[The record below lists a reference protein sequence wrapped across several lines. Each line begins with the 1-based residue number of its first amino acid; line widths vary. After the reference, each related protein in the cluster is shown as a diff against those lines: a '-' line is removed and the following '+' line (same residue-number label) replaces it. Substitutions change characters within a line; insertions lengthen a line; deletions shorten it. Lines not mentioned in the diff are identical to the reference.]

1 MVRDAALGKKFRKLP
16 NPMSPRNDNLV
27 HNPSSKELTKDQMQV
42 LRHEASFN
50 MADAKPVNMI
60 SALESVLCQTEATEE
75 TKSLIRHQVSSLLT
89 AHRPREVLSKV
100 ERDALRELKA
110 DKDLVIV
117 PADKGRS
124 TVVLDRKDYLQ
135 KAKGLLE
142 DRQFYVPCATNPA
155 KALTRAINAT
165 LLALENSGAITP
177 TDRRTARPQDT
188 ALARFY
194 GLPKVHKDG
203 APLRPIVSLRGTPT
217 YGLAKSLFRRLKFLT
232 AESDTTVSSSA
243 QFLEKLKGERV
254 SEDLSLFQGLLNNIL
269 EPTEAIEVSKAFRL
283 GKRADNPSV
292 SIRPRPLTVVLA
304 SSDQAS
310 LIYSRRFRIK
320 GSNPETWLT
329 QHVDDRELA
338 LPGYQMFRRDRE
350 GRQGGGV
357 LTYVKN
363 GLNVSDKT
371 DNFSCSSE
379 AIWLSIKVPSS
390 PSLDVLTVYR
400 PPRRDNMADARL
412 LEELEK
418 FATRPDILIM
428 GDFNAPHIDW
438 SSTHANSSEQTF
450 DGSFLNTALNLF
462 LTQHVMLPTRVREG
476 QQANC
481 LDLVLTKSEDS
492 IDEVSCLPP
501 LGKSDHVVLLWDYS
515 LFSMP
520 KKPVTVR
527 RNLWR
532 GDFDQMRADISR
544 IEWESIFVG
553 SILEDWQWFREI
565 LHELI
570 VNHCPLSRKR
580 LTNRPRWLTQ
590 ALKNEV
596 NKKRR
601 LWKKSLSD
609 RSPTSICA
617 YKIQRNRVKGLILK
631 TESEFERDLLNR
643 AAENPKLFYGYI
655 RQCTRNKDPIALLR
669 TAEGEHLTDNR
680 AKADHLSE
688 FFRSVFSSET
698 GFNPSALQS
707 FEDTPIIETVQFTE
721 GMVLTEL
728 LRLKESKSPG
738 PDEIPAKI
746 LKELAG
752 ELSKPLSMLFHT
764 SFETGYLPP
773 DWKSAWITPLYKGGS
788 RVSANNYRPVSL
800 TSICCKI
807 MEKIMKQQLMQ
818 FLEQNHLLSDSQ
830 HGFRKSRSC
839 VTNLLYCLEH
849 WTRAVD
855 RGDMVHV
862 IYIDFK
868 KAFDSAPHHRLLYK
882 LSRAGVRGK
891 LLMWIQ
897 SFLIGRS
904 QAVHVSDQQSAE
916 VAVRSVV
923 PQGSALGPTL
933 FIAYVNDC
941 ANELNCG
948 VAMFAN
954 DIKMWSTIRSEVDE
968 ARLQTNLDH
977 REQWSKDWLLPF
989 NVNKCDFLRVGRT
1002 SSPNHTVYR
1011 LTGEPL
1017 HKVDAQKDL
1026 GVWITTSLKPSLQC
1040 SKVAKSAMSIL
1051 YLVKR
1056 AFSYFDEDCSAK
1068 VFQTFVRPHLE
1079 FAIQAWRP
1087 WTGKDV
1093 GILEKVQRR
1102 ATKLVSGQWSLPY
1115 EARLANLALFP
1126 LSYRQVRGDLIQ
1138 AFRIVRDQGC
1148 CLASGDFFE
1157 LATTTNLRGHPLKL
1171 RVTGARLDTRKFFFT
1186 NRVVAAWNAL
1196 PEDVVMSASVD
1207 TFKRRLDHHWSAN
1220 HNNGSLPP
1228 P

>member
-1 MVRDAALGKKFRKLP
+1 
-16 NPMSPRNDNLV
+16 
-27 HNPSSKELTKDQMQV
+27 
-42 LRHEASFN
+42 
-50 MADAKPVNMI
+50 
-60 SALESVLCQTEATEE
+60 
-75 TKSLIRHQVSSLLT
+75 
-89 AHRPREVLSKV
+89 
-100 ERDALRELKA
+100 
-110 DKDLVIV
+110 
-117 PADKGRS
+117 
-124 TVVLDRKDYLQ
+124 
-135 KAKGLLE
+135 
-142 DRQFYVPCATNPA
+142 
-155 KALTRAINAT
+155 
-165 LLALENSGAITP
+165 
-177 TDRRTARPQDT
+177 
-188 ALARFY
+188 
-194 GLPKVHKDG
+194 
-203 APLRPIVSLRGTPT
+203 
-217 YGLAKSLFRRLKFLT
+217 
-232 AESDTTVSSSA
+232 
-243 QFLEKLKGERV
+243 
-254 SEDLSLFQGLLNNIL
+254 
-269 EPTEAIEVSKAFRL
+269 
-283 GKRADNPSV
+283 
-292 SIRPRPLTVVLA
+292 
-304 SSDQAS
+304 
-310 LIYSRRFRIK
+310 
-320 GSNPETWLT
+320 
-329 QHVDDRELA
+329 
-338 LPGYQMFRRDRE
+338 
-350 GRQGGGV
+350 
-357 LTYVKN
+357 
-363 GLNVSDKT
+363 
-371 DNFSCSSE
+371 
-379 AIWLSIKVPSS
+379 
-390 PSLDVLTVYR
+390 
-400 PPRRDNMADARL
+400 MADARL

-450 DGSFLNTALNLF
+450 YMSFLNTALKLF
-462 LTQHVMLPTRVREG
+462 LTQHVMVPTRVREG

-481 LDLVLTKSEDS
+481 LDLVLTKSQDS

-532 GDFDQMRADISR
+532 GDFDQMRAEISR

-553 SILEDWQWFREI
+553 SVLEDWQRFREI

-631 TESEFERDLLNR
+631 TRREFERDLLNR

-655 RQCTRNKDPIALLR
+655 RQCTRNKDPIPLLR
-669 TAEGEHLTDNR
+669 TAEGEHLTGDR

-707 FEDTPIIETVQFTE
+707 FEGTPIIETVQFTE

-807 MEKIMKQQLMQ
+807 MEKKIKQQLMQ

-868 KAFDSAPHHRLLYK
+868 KAFDSVPHHRLLYK

-891 LLMWIQ
+891 LLMWIR

-916 VAVRSVV
+916 VAVRSGV
-923 PQGSALGPTL
+923 PQGSVLGPTL
-933 FIAYVNDC
+933 FLVYVNDC
-941 ANELNCG
+941 ANELNCD
-948 VAMFAN
+948 VAMFAD
-954 DIKMWSTIRSEVDE
+954 DIKIWSTIGSEVDE

-977 REQWSKDWLLPF
+977 LEQWSKDWLLPF
-989 NVNKCDFLRVGRT
+989 NVNKCNFLRVGRT

-1011 LTGEPL
+1011 LTGKPL
-1017 HKVDAQKDL
+1017 QEVDAQKDL
-1026 GVWITTSLKPSLQC
+1026 GAWITTSLKPSLQC

-1056 AFSYFDEDCSAK
+1056 AFSSFDEDCFAK

-1087 WTGKDV
+1087 WTAKDF

-1115 EARLANLALFP
+1115 ETRLANLNLFP
-1126 LSYRQVRGDLIQ
+1126 LSYRQLRGDLIQ
-1138 AFRIVRDQGC
+1138 AFRIVRNQGC

-1171 RVTGARLDTRKFFFT
+1171 RVTGARLDTRKFSFS

-1196 PEDVVMSASVD
+1196 PEDVVMSGSVD
-1207 TFKRRLDHHWSAN
+1207 TFERRLDHHWRAN

>member
-1 MVRDAALGKKFRKLP
+1 
-16 NPMSPRNDNLV
+16 
-27 HNPSSKELTKDQMQV
+27 
-42 LRHEASFN
+42 
-50 MADAKPVNMI
+50 MAD
-60 SALESVLCQTEATEE
+60 T
-75 TKSLIRHQVSSLLT
+75 
-89 AHRPREVLSKV
+89 
-100 ERDALRELKA
+100 
-110 DKDLVIV
+110 
-117 PADKGRS
+117 
-124 TVVLDRKDYLQ
+124 
-135 KAKGLLE
+135 
-142 DRQFYVPCATNPA
+142 
-155 KALTRAINAT
+155 
-165 LLALENSGAITP
+165 
-177 TDRRTARPQDT
+177 
-188 ALARFY
+188 
-194 GLPKVHKDG
+194 
-203 APLRPIVSLRGTPT
+203 
-217 YGLAKSLFRRLKFLT
+217 
-232 AESDTTVSSSA
+232 
-243 QFLEKLKGERV
+243 
-254 SEDLSLFQGLLNNIL
+254 
-269 EPTEAIEVSKAFRL
+269 
-283 GKRADNPSV
+283 
-292 SIRPRPLTVVLA
+292 
-304 SSDQAS
+304 
-310 LIYSRRFRIK
+310 
-320 GSNPETWLT
+320 
-329 QHVDDRELA
+329 
-338 LPGYQMFRRDRE
+338 
-350 GRQGGGV
+350 
-357 LTYVKN
+357 
-363 GLNVSDKT
+363 
-371 DNFSCSSE
+371 
-379 AIWLSIKVPSS
+379 
-390 PSLDVLTVYR
+390 
-400 PPRRDNMADARL
+400 RL

-450 DGSFLNTALNLF
+450 DMSFLNTALKLF

-481 LDLVLTKSEDS
+481 FDLVLTKSQDS

-520 KKPVTVR
+520 KKPVTIR
-527 RNLWR
+527 RNPWR
-532 GDFDQMRADISR
+532 GDFDQMRAEISR
-544 IEWESIFVG
+544 TEWESIFVG
-553 SILEDWQWFREI
+553 SILEDWQRFREI

-580 LTNRPRWLTQ
+580 LSNRPRWLTQ

-631 TESEFERDLLNR
+631 TRREFQRDLLNR

-655 RQCTRNKDPIALLR
+655 RQCTRNKDPIPLLR
-669 TAEGEHLTDNR
+669 TAEGEHLTDDR

-807 MEKIMKQQLMQ
+807 MEKIVKQQLMQ

-868 KAFDSAPHHRLLYK
+868 KAFDSVPHHRLLYK

-891 LLMWIQ
+891 LLMWIR

-904 QAVHVSDQQSAE
+904 QAVHVSGQQSAE
-916 VAVRSVV
+916 VAVRSGV
-923 PQGSALGPTL
+923 PQGSVLGPTL
-933 FIAYVNDC
+933 FLVYVNDC
-941 ANELNCG
+941 ANELNCD
-948 VAMFAN
+948 V
-954 DIKMWSTIRSEVDE
+954 EC
-968 ARLQTNLDH
+968 
-977 REQWSKDWLLPF
+977 LPM
-989 NVNKCDFLRVGRT
+989 T
-1002 SSPNHTVYR
+1002 
-1011 LTGEPL
+1011 
-1017 HKVDAQKDL
+1017 
-1026 GVWITTSLKPSLQC
+1026 
-1040 SKVAKSAMSIL
+1040 
-1051 YLVKR
+1051 
-1056 AFSYFDEDCSAK
+1056 
-1068 VFQTFVRPHLE
+1068 
-1079 FAIQAWRP
+1079 
-1087 WTGKDV
+1087 
-1093 GILEKVQRR
+1093 
-1102 ATKLVSGQWSLPY
+1102 
-1115 EARLANLALFP
+1115 
-1126 LSYRQVRGDLIQ
+1126 
-1138 AFRIVRDQGC
+1138 
-1148 CLASGDFFE
+1148 
-1157 LATTTNLRGHPLKL
+1157 
-1171 RVTGARLDTRKFFFT
+1171 
-1186 NRVVAAWNAL
+1186 
-1196 PEDVVMSASVD
+1196 
-1207 TFKRRLDHHWSAN
+1207 
-1220 HNNGSLPP
+1220 
-1228 P
+1228 

>member
-1 MVRDAALGKKFRKLP
+1 
-16 NPMSPRNDNLV
+16 
-27 HNPSSKELTKDQMQV
+27 
-42 LRHEASFN
+42 
-50 MADAKPVNMI
+50 
-60 SALESVLCQTEATEE
+60 
-75 TKSLIRHQVSSLLT
+75 
-89 AHRPREVLSKV
+89 
-100 ERDALRELKA
+100 
-110 DKDLVIV
+110 
-117 PADKGRS
+117 
-124 TVVLDRKDYLQ
+124 
-135 KAKGLLE
+135 
-142 DRQFYVPCATNPA
+142 
-155 KALTRAINAT
+155 
-165 LLALENSGAITP
+165 
-177 TDRRTARPQDT
+177 
-188 ALARFY
+188 
-194 GLPKVHKDG
+194 
-203 APLRPIVSLRGTPT
+203 
-217 YGLAKSLFRRLKFLT
+217 
-232 AESDTTVSSSA
+232 
-243 QFLEKLKGERV
+243 
-254 SEDLSLFQGLLNNIL
+254 
-269 EPTEAIEVSKAFRL
+269 
-283 GKRADNPSV
+283 
-292 SIRPRPLTVVLA
+292 
-304 SSDQAS
+304 
-310 LIYSRRFRIK
+310 
-320 GSNPETWLT
+320 
-329 QHVDDRELA
+329 
-338 LPGYQMFRRDRE
+338 
-350 GRQGGGV
+350 
-357 LTYVKN
+357 
-363 GLNVSDKT
+363 
-371 DNFSCSSE
+371 
-379 AIWLSIKVPSS
+379 
-390 PSLDVLTVYR
+390 
-400 PPRRDNMADARL
+400 MADARL

-501 LGKSDHVVLLWDYS
+501 L
-515 LFSMP
+515 
-520 KKPVTVR
+520 
-527 RNLWR
+527 
-532 GDFDQMRADISR
+532 DI
-544 IEWESIFVG
+544 
-553 SILEDWQWFREI
+553 
-565 LHELI
+565 
-570 VNHCPLSRKR
+570 
-580 LTNRPRWLTQ
+580 
-590 ALKNEV
+590 
-596 NKKRR
+596 
-601 LWKKSLSD
+601 
-609 RSPTSICA
+609 
-617 YKIQRNRVKGLILK
+617 
-631 TESEFERDLLNR
+631 
-643 AAENPKLFYGYI
+643 
-655 RQCTRNKDPIALLR
+655 
-669 TAEGEHLTDNR
+669 
-680 AKADHLSE
+680 
-688 FFRSVFSSET
+688 
-698 GFNPSALQS
+698 
-707 FEDTPIIETVQFTE
+707 PIIETVQFTE

-746 LKELAG
+746 VKELAG

-773 DWKSAWITPLYKGGS
+773 DWKLAWITPLYKGGS

-818 FLEQNHLLSDSQ
+818 FLEQNHLLSYSQ

-868 KAFDSAPHHRLLYK
+868 KAFDSVPHHRLLYK
-882 LSRAGVRGK
+882 LSRAGVR
-891 LLMWIQ
+891 
-897 SFLIGRS
+897 
-904 QAVHVSDQQSAE
+904 
-916 VAVRSVV
+916 
-923 PQGSALGPTL
+923 GSALGPTL

-977 REQWSKDWLLPF
+977 LEQWSKDWLLPF
-989 NVNKCDFLRVGRT
+989 NVNKCKFLRVGRT
-1002 SSPNHTVYR
+1002 SSPNQTVYR

-1017 HKVDAQKDL
+1017 HEVDAQKDL
-1026 GVWITTSLKPSLQC
+1026 GVWITTWLKPSLQC

-1115 EARLANLALFP
+1115 ETRLANLNLFP
-1126 LSYRQVRGDLIQ
+1126 LSYRQLRGDLIQ

-1171 RVTGARLDTRKFFFT
+1171 RVTGARLDTRKFFLS
-1186 NRVVAAWNAL
+1186 NRVVSAWNAL

-1228 P
+1228 L